1 MKSIEETTLEVLK
14 KFLYQK
20 RTLEC
25 VLFIPSDGFVS
36 RSAPFDFDAKRFAAG
51 DKIPVVVNDKRV
63 SVGSIMFDMDNTTRV
78 FIFEDN
84 DSSRY
89 LHVYSKFY
97 SINNGVKFLVN
108 IPFLDFAIQ
117 RYESL

>member
-1 MKSIEETTLEVLK
+1 MRKNEKRNGKALLPIVVFVVLYLGLGILFEYGLDIEM
-14 KFLYQK
+14 
-20 RTLEC
+20 
-25 VLFIPSDGFVS
+25 GFY
-36 RSAPFDFDAKRFAAG
+36 
-51 DKIPVVVNDKRV
+51 KIPVVVNDKRV